1 MAGCADNFL
10 DGTRIR
16 GILDIADRSFADFS
30 RKGVVEDEG
39 IGIFPCGIVVG
50 RKKPFDGEA
59 FYNVGS
65 LLEHGNRAGFIAT
78 GQHKR
83 SLALFSGIGR
93 AVDLDF
99 PRSFGTLRDQRA
111 PIRFLG
117 NLPHS
122 GG

>member
-1 MAGCADNFL
+1 MSGFADGFL

-50 RKKPFDGEA
+50 REESFDGET

-65 LLEHGNRAGFIAT
+65 LLGNSNRAGFIAT
-78 GQHKR
+78 GQYEP
-83 SLALFSGIGR
+83 SLAFFSGIG
-93 AVDLDF
+93 
-99 PRSFGTLRDQRA
+99 
-111 PIRFLG
+111 
-117 NLPHS
+117 
-122 GG
+122 